1 MADYPV
7 IFSAPM
13 VLALLAGRKTQTRRL
28 AWRWPRSF
36 GDSRP
41 IVGTAKT
48 HGDPTPWQRVK
59 PGDRLW
65 VRENLG
71 FEYRMMRPT
80 YAAGPGVLVV
90 PNAPPEFCGPTHRYA
105 SRPCIHMPRWASRF
119 TLVITATRIE
129 SLQAISAADAMAEG
143 IERRADRDFQI
154 GHDIRATDPVG
165 CFSALWW
172 SLHGIGTWDENPE
185 VVALTFAVHQRNID
199 EMKEAA

>member
-1 MADYPV
+1 
-7 IFSAPM
+7 
-13 VLALLAGRKTQTRRL
+13 
-28 AWRWPRSF
+28 
-36 GDSRP
+36 
-41 IVGTAKT
+41 
-48 HGDPTPWQRVK
+48 
-59 PGDRLW
+59 
-65 VRENLG
+65 
-71 FEYRMMRPT
+71 
-80 YAAGPGVLVV
+80 
-90 PNAPPEFCGPTHRYA
+90 
-105 SRPCIHMPRWASRF
+105 MPRWASRF

-129 SLQAISAADAMAEG
+129 SLQAISAADAMAEC